1 MEDVDDLDPHSIH
14 QMLVKT
20 KVIREK
26 RKKSKDWVVPEE
38 IECERSVYLFSREG
52 IFRRSCFYIQ

>member
-1 MEDVDDLDPHSIH
+1 
-14 QMLVKT
+14 MLVKT

-38 IECERSVYLFSREG
+38 IECEKSIYLFSRKG
-52 IFRRSCFYIQ
+52 IFRRSCFYI